1 MKHLKKTEAYVG
13 GILLAVMTVVMAS
26 EVVMRYFVGHSLIWA
41 EELVR
46 YLFIW
51 FIFLGSAYC
60 IPVRQ
65 HITVDLLV
73 QVLPEKVAHG
83 IECITTVLWTLLCG
97 VMTYLTASYTMTV
110 FLRGEVSTALHVP
123 MWAIYLAMPTGFFLM
138 TVRLIIVFYQDYLK
152 KKPDKTEQPD

>member
-1 MKHLKKTEAYVG
+1 MKYLKKADAYICAV
-13 GILLAVMTVVMAS
+13 LLAVMTVVMAS
-26 EVVMRYFVGHSLIWA
+26 EVVMRYIFGQSLIWA

-60 IPVRQ
+60 IPGKQ

-73 QVLPEKVAHG
+73 QVLPEKAARKVDGVAT
-83 IECITTVLWTLLCG
+83 ILLILLCG

-110 FLRGEVSTALHVP
+110 FQRGELSTALHVP

-138 TVRLIIVFYQDYLK
+138 TVRFIISFYRDYLK
-152 KKPDKTEQPD
+152 RKPVQADQPE

>member
-1 MKHLKKTEAYVG
+1 MKHLKKTETYIGA
-13 GILLAVMTVVMAS
+13 ILLAVMTVVMAS
-26 EVVMRYFVGHSLIWA
+26 EVVMRYFIGHSLIWA

-60 IPVRQ
+60 IPVKQ

-73 QVLPEKVAHG
+73 QVLPEKVAHA
-83 IECITTVLWTLLCG
+83 IECITTVLWILLCG

-110 FLRGEVSTALHVP
+110 LQRGELSTALHVP
-123 MWAIYLAMPTGFFLM
+123 MWTIYLAMPTGFFLM
-138 TVRLIIVFYQDYLK
+138 TVRLVISFYSEYLK
-152 KKPDKTEQPD
+152 KKPTRAEQSE

>member
-51 FIFLGSAYC
+51 FIFLGSSYC
-60 IPVRQ
+60 VPIRQ

-73 QVLPEKVAHG
+73 QVLPKKAASG
-83 IECITTVLWTLLCG
+83 IECITTALWILLCG
-97 VMTYLTASYTMTV
+97 VMTYLTSNYTMTV

-123 MWAIYLAMPTGFFLM
+123 MWAIYLAMPTGFLLM
-138 TVRLIIVFYQDYLK
+138 TVRLIIAFYQDYLK
-152 KKPDKTEQPD
+152 KKPDKTELPD